1 LTSHGHG
8 VKHIYSGLGSFNA
21 RLGRVE
27 LFLTTAFLALLV
39 IANTV
44 AVVGRMLFALYPTW
58 IIEVSAGLLIA
69 SVFTGGGYLYKTR
82 GHVAVTLLVD
92 RLNKSSAIHRGVVIV
107 GEALVLVFV
116 GVALWQAAI
125 YQPILWMRM
134 TTALQIPQNFVSIFI
149 PIAYVSIAL
158 SAIETLLGYWVKDR

>member
-1 LTSHGHG
+1 MKRVFL
-8 VKHIYSGLGSFNA
+8 GLGSFNA

-44 AVVGRMLFALYPTW
+44 AVGGRVLFALYPTW

-69 SVFTGGGYLYKTR
+69 SVFTGGAYLYKTR

-92 RLNKSSAIHRGVVIV
+92 HLDSSSRISRLVAIVSEILILIFVVVTIC
-107 GEALVLVFV
+107 
-116 GVALWQAAI
+116 QAAI
-125 YQPILWMRM
+125 YQPILWLRM

-149 PIAYVSIAL
+149 PIAYVSIVL